1 MQLSIPKIP
10 EPLIIWEKVEILTS
24 SDANAGLYMA
34 RIEDILENGLII
46 TQPEFIK
53 GEILL
58 RDKSDIILHITKAD
72 AIYCFHATIKK
83 IKNNGRVQY
92 HLSKPIFVQRMQRR
106 EFARVVYSTPVEYT
120 LFNEQYSSKQKWYR
134 SYSWDISGNGIL
146 IEAKDFVKPG
156 SLVLLKIQLFEELNI
171 NLPVL
176 GRSSRTIL
184 DNNTRLSGIGFI
196 VSSEIFGYKKN
207 YPINKVP
214 NLAENFSLSAQEKL
228 VAFVFNQQIEQR
240 KKGLL

>member
-10 EPLIIWEKVEILTS
+10 EPLIVWEKVEILTS

-34 RIEDILENGLII
+34 RIEDILEDGLII
-46 TQPEFIK
+46 TQPELVK
-53 GEILL
+53 GEVLL
-58 RDKSDIILHITKAD
+58 RDNCDVILHITKTD
-72 AIYCFHATIKK
+72 AIYCFHATIQKLKK
-83 IKNNGRVQY
+83 NERVQY
-92 HLSKPIFVQRMQRR
+92 HLSKPIFIQRIQRR

-120 LFNEQYSSKQKWYR
+120 LFNEQYNSKQKWYR

-156 SLVLLKIQLFEELNI
+156 SLVLLNIQLFEDLDI

-176 GRSSRTIL
+176 GKSCRIFS

-196 VSSEIFGYKKN
+196 VSSEISSYKKK

>member
-34 RIEDILENGLII
+34 RIEDILEDGLII
-46 TQPEFIK
+46 TQPELIK
-53 GEILL
+53 GDILL
-58 RDKSDIILHITKAD
+58 RDNCDVILHITKTD
-72 AIYCFHATIKK
+72 AIYSFHATIQKLKK
-83 IKNNGRVQY
+83 NGRVQY
-92 HLSKPIFVQRMQRR
+92 YLSKPIYVQRIQRR

-156 SLVLLKIQLFEELNI
+156 SLVLLNIQLFEDIDI

-176 GRSSRTIL
+176 GRSCRIIL

-196 VSSEIFGYKKN
+196 ISSEIFGYEKK
-207 YPINKVP
+207 YPIHKVH